1 MAVAPPPAARAPGP
15 RSAGTRLDERAYRTD
30 VPMPGARSGLL
41 LFVLFAVVYF
51 VIGYRVTIDGHVV
64 VFDALN
70 RLTNAYLVWWN
81 DPPKLAAIGFLF
93 PPLTT
98 LALLPLTVV
107 KPVATSLVALPLATA
122 LAAAG
127 AMVWLDRALAR
138 CEMPALLRLP
148 LLAAFGLNPL
158 WVFYA
163 GNGMSEALYLA
174 LLAVTLYAFVSWYE
188 TSEPRYLFAAGFA
201 IALLVMTRYSFGF
214 WAAVMALLIGIA
226 LHRRR
231 AGPNEIE
238 GSVVAFAAPVVY
250 ALAIWI
256 LFNGLI
262 VGDPLGW
269 VLDQDNSTL
278 AVNSSGVDVAGTLGV
293 EQVSERLLELN
304 VAVFPLAFVVVPGLV
319 IAFVTQRNDM
329 ALWLASFLVLGI
341 VVMGAH
347 ALLSDDESLLTLRD
361 AMPMALTALVGA
373 AWIYRSANG
382 LRTIVWLA
390 TFALLLVNL
399 FTAWD
404 GMRNYPFQS
413 LEQAFTRTVFSGES
427 QEGRSSRGGFT
438 VGIDPEAQMAEY
450 VKENIT
456 ARRAILADNA
466 QTFGV
471 ILLSGRPALFF
482 DRIDEGD
489 GAWKEILDDPWGEI
503 PYVMAAT
510 GARSGDQVLA
520 RYPGLADGTEPGM
533 TVVARTDRYV
543 LARVAERRPQ
553 GAG

>member
-1 MAVAPPPAARAPGP
+1 MALAPPPATRAPGP
-15 RSAGTRLDERAYRTD
+15 RTAGTRLDQREYRTD
-30 VPMPGARSGLL
+30 VRVPGLRAG
-41 LFVLFAVVYF
+41 FVLFAVFAIVYF
-51 VIGYRVTIDGHVV
+51 VVGYRVTVDGHVV

-98 LALLPLTVV
+98 LAFLPVTIV
-107 KPVATSLVALPLATA
+107 KPVATSLVALPLLTA
-122 LAAAG
+122 IAAAT
-127 AMVWLDRALAR
+127 AMVWLDRTLAR
-138 CEMPALLRLP
+138 CEMPAMMRLP

-158 WVFYA
+158 WLFYA

-174 LLAVTLYAFVSWYE
+174 LLAIALYAFVSWYE
-188 TSEPRYLFAAGFA
+188 TTEPRYLFAAGFA
-201 IALLVMTRYSFGF
+201 IALLVMTRYAFSF
-214 WAAVMALLIGIA
+214 WALIMAVLIGVA
-226 LHRRR
+226 LARRR
-231 AGPNEIE
+231 AGPHEIE
-238 GSVVAFAAPVVY
+238 GSVIAFAAPVVY
-250 ALAIWI
+250 ALALWT

-262 VGDPLGW
+262 VGEPLGW
-269 VLDQDNSTL
+269 VLDQDTSTA
-278 AVNSSGVDVAGTLGV
+278 AVNSNGVDTAASVGIET
-293 EQVSERLLELN
+293 VSERLLELN

-341 VVMGAH
+341 VLMGGH

-373 AWIYRSANG
+373 AWIYRSAAE
-382 LRTIVWLA
+382 LRLVVWLA
-390 TFALLLVNL
+390 TLALLVVNL

-413 LEQAFTRTVFSGES
+413 LEQAFTRTVFTGES

-438 VGIDPEAQMAEY
+438 VGIDPEAQMAQY
-450 VKENIT
+450 VKTNVT
-456 ARRAILADNA
+456 ARRAILTDNA

-471 ILLSGRPALFF
+471 ILLTGRPGLFF

-489 GAWKEILDDPWGEI
+489 GAWNEILEAPWGKVR
-503 PYVMAAT
+503 YVMAAT
-510 GARSGDQVLA
+510 SERAGDRVLA
-520 RYPGLADGTEPGM
+520 RYPGLADGSEPGM
-533 TVVARTDRYV
+533 AVVARTDRYV

>member
-1 MAVAPPPAARAPGP
+1 MAVATPPAARAP
-15 RSAGTRLDERAYRTD
+15 RAAGTRLDERAYRAD
-30 VPMPGARSGLL
+30 VAMPGLLAGL
-41 LFVLFAVVYF
+41 VLFAVFAAVYF
-51 VIGYRVTIDGHVV
+51 WIGYRVTIDGHVV

-98 LALLPLTVV
+98 IALLPLTIV

-122 LAAAG
+122 LAAAA
-127 AMVWLDRALAR
+127 AMVWLDRTLAR
-138 CEMPALLRLP
+138 CEMPALMRLP

-188 TSEPRYLFAAGFA
+188 TSEPRYLFAAGFT
-201 IALLVMTRYSFGF
+201 IALLVLTRYSFGF
-214 WAAVMALLIGIA
+214 WAVVMAVLIGVA
-226 LHRRR
+226 LARRG
-231 AGPNEIE
+231 AGGHEIE
-238 GSVVAFAAPVVY
+238 GSIVAFAAPVVY
-250 ALAIWI
+250 AVAVWI

-269 VLDQDNSTL
+269 VLDQDQSSL
-278 AVNSSGVDVAGTLGV
+278 AVNGTGVDVGGALSL

-304 VAVFPLAFVVVPGLV
+304 VAVFPLAFAVVPALV

-341 VVMGAH
+341 VVMGGH
-347 ALLSDDESLLTLRD
+347 AILSEDEILLTLRD

-373 AWIYRSANG
+373 AWIYRSSNG

-390 TFALLLVNL
+390 TLALLIVNL

-413 LEQAFTRTVFSGES
+413 LEQAFTRTVFTGES

-438 VGIDPEAQMAEY
+438 VGIDPEAQMAQY
-450 VKENIT
+450 VKEHVRT
-456 ARRAILADNA
+456 RRAILTDNA

-471 ILLSGRPALFF
+471 ILLTGRPQLFF

-489 GAWKEILDDPWGEI
+489 GTWTEIVDDPWGEVE
-503 PYVMAAT
+503 YVLAAT
-510 GARSGDQVLA
+510 SAGSADRVLA
-520 RYPGLADGTEPGM
+520 RYPGLADGTEAGM

-553 GAG
+553 GTG